1 MNKKSVSP
9 LIASILLIALTVSI
23 GAMIIGWGR
32 QYVNQRT
39 SCLGMEVTILS
50 ATYDSVNSEITSL
63 SAINVGFV
71 AIPANSKLYLVVE
84 DRDGNRETA
93 LLTTL
98 GGDWGIGDK

>member
-1 MNKKSVSP
+1 
-9 LIASILLIALTVSI
+9 
-23 GAMIIGWGR
+23 
-32 QYVNQRT
+32 
-39 SCLGMEVTILS
+39 MEVTILS

-63 SAINVGFV
+63 SAINVGSV

-98 GGDWGIGDK
+98 GGDWGIGDKQDFTGLAIKTP